1 MCVWRRTLGIFV
13 IALGGSA
20 TATAQTDVCSIHY
33 QAYAGGIA
41 SSQPDASGD
50 LILAFADGAVDQLV
64 HTDTFDEVIPPLAP
78 PGGWFVALSNPS
90 DSGLFWGR
98 SDARLLDPAPGTE
111 ATFHLLLYPR
121 FDETAVDSVELSWP
135 ADCFTPPNVT
145 ALSMAACGSDEIIVT
160 DITSAGNVGIG
171 RPSSSVWDDDQI
183 CLAIGASDDLIASVK
198 LFLEGPFTGPQMST
212 PTVYSDHIPLSQP
225 YSDAAFDGTVLDFD
239 SVQAVAGLPNGT
251 VDWVLVDLRESETPQ
266 SALSASRHAAILL
279 EDGTIV
285 ESDGAPLRFP
295 GIAAGGY
302 RLVARHRNHSSVM
315 SADTLDLSDG
325 IGSWDFTTAVT
336 QAHSDGGSPMKNLG
350 SGLFGLFAGDGSVDG
365 QVTAPDFNLW
375 NAATT
380 AGETGYRRADYN
392 LDGNVTAPDFNLWNA
407 NTTAGASSQVP
418 D

>member
-1 MCVWRRTLGIFV
+1 MCVWRRTLWFLV
-13 IALGGSA
+13 ITPGG
-20 TATAQTDVCSIHY
+20 TASTEAQTDLCSIHY

-41 SSQPDASGD
+41 SSQPDAAGD
-50 LILAFADGAVDQLV
+50 LILAFGDGAVDQLV
-64 HTDTFDEVIPPLAP
+64 HTDTFDDVIPPLAP

-98 SDARLLDPAPGTE
+98 SDARLIDPAPGTE
-111 ATFHLLLYPR
+111 ATFHVLLYPR

-145 ALSMAACGSDEIIVT
+145 VLSMAACGSEEFIVA
-160 DITSAGNVGIG
+160 DMTSVGEVGIG

-212 PTVYSDHIPLSQP
+212 PAGYSDHIPLSQP
-225 YSDAAFDGTVLDFD
+225 YSDVAFDGTALDFD
-239 SVQAVAGLPNGT
+239 SVQVVAGLPDGT
-251 VDWVLVDLRESETPQ
+251 VDWVLVDLRSSAAPQ
-266 SALSASRHAAILL
+266 SVLAASRHAAVLL
-279 EDGTIV
+279 EDGTVV
-285 ESDGAPLRFP
+285 ETDSTPLRFP
-295 GIAAGGY
+295 GIATGGY
-302 RLVARHRNHSSVM
+302 HLVARHRNHSSVM

-325 IGSWDFTTAVT
+325 IGSWDFTTALAK
-336 QAHSDGGSPMKNLG
+336 AHSNGGAPMRNLG
-350 SGLFGLFAGDGSVDG
+350 SGVFGLFAADGNADG
-365 QVTAPDFNLW
+365 QVTAPDFNQW

-380 AGETGYRRADYN
+380 AGETGYRQPDFN
-392 LDGNVTAPDFNLWNA
+392 LDGQVTAPDFNLWNA